1 MLDTAPAV
9 AAGDALILSSRVEA
23 VALVVRAG
31 QEQRG
36 LIARL
41 VGQFSDTNADMLG
54 VILNRPRQT
63 AGGYF
68 KKNYRLMAKYTE
80 IKD

>member
-1 MLDTAPAV
+1 MVGLFRV
-9 AAGDALILSSRVEA
+9 AGLFGVAGLVRV
-23 VALVVRAG
+23 AG
-31 QEQRG
+31 
-36 LIARL
+36 L
-41 VGQFSDTNADMLG
+41 VGQFGDTQADMLG

-80 IKD
+80 IED